1 MNRDFMG
8 IVLEYGSKNPEL
20 APLYEAVKDSKPI
33 DMTNCQIGRLDESAQ
48 GPLSYQ
54 SPKVVKEK
62 FGRGVSIQ
70 VNGKEHR
77 FVSEKFSSGD
87 LSARLGF
94 LLENAQDSEV
104 TKWLGENAVCYK
116 GQDLSEEAMKDLAS
130 MDVGDTVE
138 VSGELWVVD
147 SMEER
152 GNVRLVNPDKESK
165 IIPKS
170 EVSKVLR
177 DKDIPAKYARLA
189 EKAINST
196 KRLFESTQASD
207 VETPVDSVSM
217 KTPMPGYAYE
227 FSDGLFVVELVQD
240 GKVYMIGPDDEWY
253 SMSEKDFLKEVIT
266 RLDEENLDEA
276 ELSDESRISKMVES
290 GFKGWGVE
298 KLNDDTDKTGILFY
312 GVSNGKDDV
321 AVFVHLG
328 EEEFEIY
335 SDTDDKAPE
344 LDGKLSG
351 LESAITK
358 MVKHFK

>member
-8 IVLEYGSKNPEL
+8 IVLEYGSKNPEF

-33 DMTNCQIGRLDESAQ
+33 DLANCQISRLDESTQ

-62 FGRGVSIQ
+62 FGRGVSLQ
-70 VNGKEHR
+70 VNGKEYR
-77 FVSEKFSSGD
+77 FVSDKFPSGD

-116 GQDLSEEAMKDLAS
+116 GQDLSEGAMKDLAS
-130 MDVGDTVE
+130 MDVGDIVE
-138 VSGELWVVD
+138 VSGDIWVID

-177 DKDIPAKYARLA
+177 EKDVPSKYVRLA

-196 KRLFESTQASD
+196 KRLFESTQAAD

-217 KTPMPGYAYE
+217 KTPTPGYAYE
-227 FSDGLFVVELVQD
+227 FSDGLFVVELVRD

-266 RLDEENLDEA
+266 RLDEEASSNQCPMLKA
-276 ELSDESRISKMVES
+276 LKRV
-290 GFKGWGVE
+290 FKGWAIEEVE
-298 KLNDDTDKTGILFY
+298 EDGAYTYAL
-312 GVSNGKDDV
+312 S
-321 AVFVHLG
+321 
-328 EEEFEIY
+328 
-335 SDTDDKAPE
+335 
-344 LDGKLSG
+344 DGKNDLIAIIYHDEDRIVVHCPNVG
-351 LESAITK
+351 WKPITEAKIKDINKTLKWFKDYITNYKES
-358 MVKHFK
+358 